1 MLVRGGAGP
10 PAGAHDCN
18 AGLPLPG
25 LPAQICLRRF
35 RFVPPGAAGLKP
47 HPVTAPAKLA
57 PPPSLA
63 QLFVAFARIGMT
75 SFGGG
80 ISGWMRLEFVVRKRW
95 LTEDNFLL
103 GLSLSQALPGV
114 NVVNLPI
121 WIGYELRGT
130 PGAIAAVSG
139 LVIPSV
145 VLVVLISMFVT
156 QFTDLPLTH
165 LLLAGITATAI
176 GFSLSIGLYAAYRR
190 ARDITSIGV
199 MVATFAA
206 LFIFKL
212 PTAWIL
218 AVMAPL
224 SIALAWYKIKRDARS

>member
-1 MLVRGGAGP
+1 M
-10 PAGAHDCN
+10 PA
-18 AGLPLPG
+18 P
-25 LPAQICLRRF
+25 RRSHSVG
-35 RFVPPGAAGLKP
+35 FVPPDAAGLKP
-47 HPVTAPAKLA
+47 HAVTASSKLA

-63 QLFVAFARIGMT
+63 ELFVDFARIGMT

-80 ISGWMRLEFVVRKRW
+80 MSGWMRLEFVVRKRW

-130 PGAIAAVSG
+130 PGAIAAVTG
-139 LVIPSV
+139 LVLPSAVCV
-145 VLVVLISMFVT
+145 VLLSLFVT

-165 LLLAGITATAI
+165 LLLAGVTATAI
-176 GFSLSIGLYAAYRR
+176 GFSLSIGLYAAWRR
-190 ARDITSIGV
+190 ARDITSVGV
-199 MVATFAA
+199 MIATFAA

-212 PTAWIL
+212 PTLWIL
-218 AVMAPL
+218 LVIAPL
-224 SIALAWYKIKRDARS
+224 SIALAWMKIKRDARS

>member
-1 MLVRGGAGP
+1 MTSS
-10 PAGAHDCN
+10 
-18 AGLPLPG
+18 PLP
-25 LPAQICLRRF
+25 
-35 RFVPPGAAGLKP
+35 
-47 HPVTAPAKLA
+47 LA

-63 QLFVAFARIGMT
+63 ELFVAFARIGLT

-130 PGAIAAVSG
+130 IGAVAAVSG
-139 LVIPSV
+139 LLLPSAVFAV
-145 VLVVLISMFVT
+145 VLAIFVAQLT
-156 QFTDLPLTH
+156 GFALTH
-165 LLLAGITATAI
+165 TILAGVTAAGI

-190 ARDITSIGV
+190 VRDVSSGAV
-199 MVATFAA
+199 MIATFAA
-206 LFIFKL
+206 LFIFNI
-212 PTAWIL
+212 PTLYIL
-218 AVMAPL
+218 LVMAPL
-224 SIALAWYKIKRDARS
+224 SIGLAWYKIARDARS